1 MSQDYKAIRYH
12 EYGGADKLAL
22 ETIARPVP
30 KPNEVLV
37 EVRYAGVNP
46 VDWKI
51 RSGYLKDFMPVP
63 LPYIPGID
71 FSGVVSET
79 GSDVKRLRR
88 GQAVFGIG
96 HGSYAQYVIAD
107 EGDVVPKPEELSF
120 EEAATVPVAALTAWK
135 AVSDAGV
142 KENLKVLVLGA
153 AGGVGLFA
161 VQFANLRGANVIGAA
176 SAANL
181 AFVKG
186 LGAEKAVDYA
196 KPGFETEAAGADI
209 VIDLAGGAALE
220 KAYGL
225 VKKGGTLVTVAG
237 QVSEP
242 KAKALGITAI
252 GSGRGPTN
260 LLPEIAGLLAKK
272 SVRTELGRV
281 FPLEQAAAAQELSQ
295 TGHGR
300 GHIVLKIK

>member
-1 MSQDYKAIRYH
+1 MSQDFKAIRFH
-12 EYGGADKLAL
+12 EYGGADKLVL
-22 ETIARPVP
+22 ETIPRPAL
-30 KPNEVLV
+30 KPNEVLI
-37 EVRYAGVNP
+37 EVKYAGVNP

-51 RSGYLKDFMPVP
+51 RAGYLKDFMPLA
-63 LPYIPGID
+63 LPATPGID
-71 FSGVVSET
+71 VSGVVAELGT
-79 GSDVKRLRR
+79 GVKGLKK
-88 GQAVFGIG
+88 GQAVFGIA
-96 HGSYAQYVIAD
+96 HGSYAQFAVAE
-107 EGDVVPKPEELSF
+107 EGDVVPKPDSLSF
-120 EEAATVPVAALTAWK
+120 ELAATVPVAALTAWN

-142 KENLKVLVLGA
+142 KEGQTVLVLGA

-181 AFVKG
+181 EFVKG

-196 KPGFETEAAGADI
+196 KASFESEVKGADT

-237 QVSEP
+237 QVSEE
-242 KAKALGITAI
+242 KAKALGIKAL
-252 GSGRGPTN
+252 GSGRGPTD
-260 LLPEIAGLLAKK
+260 LLTEVAGLLAKNDI
-272 SVRTELGRV
+272 RTELGRV

-300 GHIVLKIK
+300 GHLVLKVS

>member
-1 MSQDYKAIRYH
+1 MSKDFKAIRFH

-22 ETIARPVP
+22 ETLPRPVL
-30 KPNEVLV
+30 KPSEVLIGV
-37 EVRYAGVNP
+37 HFAGVNP

-51 RSGYLKDFMPVP
+51 RSGFLKDFMPVP
-63 LPYIPGID
+63 LPFTPGID
-71 FSGVVSET
+71 VSGVIVET
-79 GSDVKRLRR
+79 GRDVKRLRR

-96 HGSYAQYVIAD
+96 HGSYAQYVVAE
-107 EGDVVPKPEELSF
+107 EGDVVPKPENLSF
-120 EEAATVPVAALTAWK
+120 ELAATVPVAALTAWK
-135 AVSDAGV
+135 AISDAGV
-142 KENLKVLVLGA
+142 KANLKVLILGA
-153 AGGVGLFA
+153 AGGVGIFA

-181 AFVKG
+181 EFVKG
-186 LGAEKAVDYA
+186 LGAEKAVDYS
-196 KPGFETEAAGADI
+196 KGSFESEVKDSDI

-237 QVSEP
+237 QVSEQ

-252 GSGRGPTN
+252 VSGRGPTN

-272 SVRTELGRV
+272 DVRTELSRI
-281 FPLEQAAAAQELSQ
+281 FPLDQAAAAQELSQ

-300 GHIVLKIK
+300 GHIVLKAG